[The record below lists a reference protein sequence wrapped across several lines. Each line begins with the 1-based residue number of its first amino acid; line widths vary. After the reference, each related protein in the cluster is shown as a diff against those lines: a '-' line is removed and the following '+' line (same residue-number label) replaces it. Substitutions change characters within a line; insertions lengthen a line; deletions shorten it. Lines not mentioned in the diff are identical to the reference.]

1 MAERLNDRYELGE
14 VLGSGGMGQVYRAR
28 DLRLGRDVAVKV
40 LRGDR
45 VGDDAARSRF
55 MAEARTSGQLNH
67 PGIATVHDVGE
78 DDASPDGD
86 PFIVMQLV
94 EGVPLSDVLRRRGA
108 LGVEPVERLLGGVGD
123 ALAAAHEA
131 GVVHRDVKPANIVLS
146 TDSRPVLVD
155 FGIALGVSPEPLTE
169 TGAVLGTVEYISP
182 EQARGQTATG
192 ASDVYSLGLVAYQC
206 LTGTSPF
213 RRETSVAAALAQV
226 SEELPA
232 LPASVPEELARLV
245 VAMTAKDPAL
255 RPTAAQVRDTV
266 ERSTGG
272 ATSVI
277 PALTDA
283 PTGPMTVA
291 STGPATVVSPAP
303 LAAAGATSATQV
315 PTQVPTQD
323 DEPRRGATRTRV
335 FAGVAALAVVAL
347 LLGMGSGVFGGMLGG
362 DDPTVPDVV
371 GRSVDDATDE
381 VEDAGGRVRITEVD
395 APDADKGVVVTQSP
409 RAGELLADGDMVTL
423 EVASGFVTVPD
434 DLVGEP
440 VDDATDALEKLGFD
454 VETTQV
460 ASTEPEGTVL
470 ALDRMGRQEAGA
482 TITLSVSSGPASGT
496 SGGEDPAEPREKKP
510 EEPKGEKQKE
520 PKEEKPAK
528 PKDEE
533 PAETVEPSEETA
545 EQADTTAGGKG
556 KGKSG
561 DASRP

>member
-45 VGDDAARSRF
+45 VGDDAARARF
-55 MAEARTSGQLNH
+55 MAEARTSGLLNH

-155 FGIALGVSPEPLTE
+155 FGIALGVAPEPLTE

-232 LPASVPEELARLV
+232 LPASVPDELARLV

-283 PTGPMTVA
+283 PTGLMTVA
-291 STGPATVVSPAP
+291 HTGPATVVSPAP
-303 LAAAGATSATQV
+303 LAAAGAASATTQV
-315 PTQVPTQD
+315 PAQD
-323 DEPRRGATRTRV
+323 DERRRGATRTRM

-347 LLGMGSGVFGGMLGG
+347 LIGMSGGLFGGVFGG

-381 VEDAGGRVRITEVD
+381 VEGAGGRVRITEVD
-395 APDADKGVVVTQSP
+395 APDGEKGVVMAQSP
-409 RAGELLADGDMVTL
+409 RAGGPLADGDVVTL
-423 EVASGFVTVPD
+423 EVASGFVSVPD
-434 DLVGEP
+434 DLVGTS
-440 VDDATDALEKLGFD
+440 VDDATEALEKLGFD
-454 VETTQV
+454 VETTPV
-460 ASTEPEGTVL
+460 ASAEPAGTVL
-470 ALDRMGRQEAGA
+470 ALDRTGRQEVG
-482 TITLSVSSGPASGT
+482 TTVTLSVSSGSGSGT
-496 SGGEDPAEPREKKP
+496 SDGEDPAEPRDKKP
-510 EEPKGEKQKE
+510 EEPKGEEKKE

-533 PAETVEPSEETA
+533 PSETAEPIEETA

-556 KGKSG
+556 KGQG
-561 DASRP
+561 RP

>member
-45 VGDDAARSRF
+45 VGDDAARARF
-55 MAEARTSGQLNH
+55 MAEARTSGLLNH

-155 FGIALGVSPEPLTE
+155 FGIALGVAPEPLTE

-182 EQARGQTATG
+182 EQARGRTATG

-226 SEELPA
+226 SEELPP
-232 LPASVPEELARLV
+232 LPDSVPQDLALLV
-245 VAMTAKDPAL
+245 MSMTAKDPAL
-255 RPTAAQVRDTV
+255 RPTATQVRDAA
-266 ERSTGG
+266 ERHTGG
-272 ATSVI
+272 ATSVL
-277 PALTDA
+277 PALADA
-283 PTGPMTVA
+283 ATGPL
-291 STGPATVVSPAP
+291 P
-303 LAAAGATSATQV
+303 LAAAAAPTGEAPTVTQTST
-315 PTQVPTQD
+315 P
-323 DEPRRGATRTRV
+323 DEPSQTVDRRRRGSALAAASMRTRM
-335 FAGVAALAVVAL
+335 FAGVAALAVVAV
-347 LLGMGSGVFGGMLGG
+347 LLGMSGGLFAGEVR
-362 DDPTVPDVV
+362 TVPDVV
-371 GRSVDDATDE
+371 GQSLDRATEQVEAVEAQVSTTSVDDPTAKKGE
-381 VEDAGGRVRITEVD
+381 VVAQTPE
-395 APDADKGVVVTQSP
+395 
-409 RAGELLADGDMVTL
+409 AGEPLADGDVVTL
-423 EVASGFVTVPD
+423 EVASGRVEVPD

-440 VDDATDALEKLGFD
+440 VDDATKALEKLGFT
-454 VETTQV
+454 VKTTSV
-460 ASTEPEGTVL
+460 ASAETAGTVL
-470 ALDRMGRQEAGA
+470 ALDRTGRQDVGS
-482 TITLSVSSGPASGT
+482 TVTLSVAVAPQPVT
-496 SGGEDPAEPREKKP
+496 SGGEDPADPREKKP
-510 EEPKGEKQKE
+510 DTSGKNDKETGKKGGGG
-520 PKEEKPAK
+520 KPSGKGSAK
-528 PKDEE
+528 
-533 PAETVEPSEETA
+533 AS
-545 EQADTTAGGKG
+545 GKG
-556 KGKSG
+556 K
-561 DASRP
+561 P

>member
-45 VGDDAARSRF
+45 VGDDAARARF
-55 MAEARTSGQLNH
+55 MAEARTSGLLNH

-94 EGVPLSDVLRRRGA
+94 DGVPLSDVLRRRGA

-303 LAAAGATSATQV
+303 LAAAGATSAT
-315 PTQVPTQD
+315 PVPTQD
-323 DEPRRGATRTRV
+323 DEPRRGVTRTRV

-381 VEDAGGRVRITEVD
+381 VEDAGARVRITEVD

-409 RAGELLADGDMVTL
+409 RAGEPLADGDVVTL

-470 ALDRMGRQEAGA
+470 ALDRTGRQEAGA

-520 PKEEKPAK
+520 PKEKKPAK

-561 DASRP
+561 DAGRP